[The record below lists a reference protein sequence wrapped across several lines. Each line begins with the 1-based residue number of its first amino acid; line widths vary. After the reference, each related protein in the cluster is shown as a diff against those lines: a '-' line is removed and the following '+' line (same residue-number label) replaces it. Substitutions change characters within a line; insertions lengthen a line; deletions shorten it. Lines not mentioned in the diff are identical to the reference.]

1 MEFLE
6 WLLPGALIGWTAS
19 LLMRRESLAQ
29 IVFNSGVGI
38 AGAIFGSW
46 LLAPL
51 LGVPGVP
58 GAAGVATV
66 QMAILGAILSLAA
79 VNLFVPVHVLRRSVR
94 ELADRGR
101 SGEHR
106 QAARG

>member
-19 LLMRRESLAQ
+19 LLMRRESMLH
-29 IVFNSGVGI
+29 ILFNSCVGI
-38 AGAIFGSW
+38 AGAMFGSS

-51 LGVPGVP
+51 LGVPAT
-58 GAAGVATV
+58 GAVGVATV

-79 VNLFVPVHVLRRSVR
+79 VNLFVPLHALRRSVMALSAG
-94 ELADRGR
+94 ER
-101 SGEHR
+101 SGEQQ